1 MIFRPKYDIIAK
13 NALKTAERL
22 YEMDSYKDRRIPDV
36 SVGYA
41 FFDLDEESA
50 EDAVRRAD
58 EMMYRSKRE
67 KKAAVKV

>member
-1 MIFRPKYDIIAK
+1 
-13 NALKTAERL
+13 
-22 YEMDSYKDRRIPDV
+22 MDSYKDRRIPDV

>member
-1 MIFRPKYDIIAK
+1 MIFKPKYDIITK

-36 SVGYA
+36 SVGHA
-41 FFDLDEESA
+41 FFNPDEESA

-67 KKAAVKV
+67 KRLP